1 MKISATSIAKFAL
14 LTLAAS
20 LAMTAF
26 AQNPYVSSVPS
37 VSGILWVG
45 TDSDGDHYEYAFMPN
60 GALYYKSPSGFHTFG
75 TWKQDGDTIYMETN
89 NKYSEYQ
96 GRIAGTHIDGKA
108 WNLNN
113 RTWTWVADKQNL
125 PASAAN
131 GGVPTISET
140 SWTVS
145 ASNGDRYEFSF
156 VADGTLR
163 YSHRNGSYT
172 NGTWKQDTDS
182 IYIQMDS
189 KNVEWQG
196 RVSGTHMEGNG
207 WNTKN
212 EKWTWEAD
220 KK

>member
-1 MKISATSIAKFAL
+1 MKISVTCIAKFVFV
-14 LTLAAS
+14 TLAVA
-20 LAMTAF
+20 LATTAF

-37 VSGILWVG
+37 VSGTLWIG
-45 TDSDGDHYEYAFMPN
+45 TDSDGDHYEYAFMPD
-60 GALYYKSPSGFHTFG
+60 GALYYKSPGGFHTSG
-75 TWKQDGDTIYMETN
+75 TWKQDGDSIYMETN

-108 WNLNN
+108 WNVKN

-131 GGVPTISET
+131 GGIPTIAET

-145 ASNGDRYEFSF
+145 ASNGDRYEFHF
-156 VADGTLR
+156 VANGTLR
-163 YSHRNGSYT
+163 YSYQNGTYT
-172 NGTWKQDTDS
+172 NGSWNQDTDS

-189 KNVEWQG
+189 KNVEWNG
-196 RVSGTHMEGNG
+196 RVSGKNMGGNG
-207 WNTKN
+207 WNARK
-212 EKWTWEAD
+212 EKWTWNAV